1 MATLH
6 SVVAGMQGVIAS
18 IYVLSSFQEA
28 IDYREKF
35 DLCSLELSQKSDFQ
49 PSTTQ
54 KSDFQPSTTKPDN
67 IRHSSIETGQ
77 N

>member
-18 IYVLSSFQEA
+18 IYVLSCFQEA

-49 PSTTQ
+49 PSTI
-54 KSDFQPSTTKPDN
+54 KLDN
-67 IRHSSIETGQ
+67 IGHSTIETGQ

>member
-6 SVVAGMQGVIAS
+6 SGVAGMQGVIAS
-18 IYVLSSFQEA
+18 IYVLSCFQEA

-49 PSTTQ
+49 PSTI
-54 KSDFQPSTTKPDN
+54 KLDN
-67 IRHSSIETGQ
+67 KGHPIVETRQ
-77 N
+77 I

>member
-6 SVVAGMQGVIAS
+6 SVVAGTQGVIAS
-18 IYVLSSFQEA
+18 IYVLSCFQEA

-49 PSTTQ
+49 PSTT
-54 KSDFQPSTTKPDN
+54 KPDN